1 MPTICW
7 RVRSIWFTAGAVL
20 CIAGSACSATP
31 EEREIEELYR
41 RGLMGDKAA
50 VEQCIAKLEEGLR
63 AQPHNELGRVY
74 LGSAYTLR
82 SRDLG
87 FGPKKLQTLRQ
98 GLRVMDEAVANAP
111 DDPKVRLGRALTTSA
126 LPGIFGRSAE
136 SRNDFLRLAA
146 TAKKAPGMFEPAE
159 LQIVYYNAGLASKAN
174 GNDAQATELWR
185 EALRHGSDA
194 ALKQKIEAELAKTQ
208 R

>member
-1 MPTICW
+1 M
-7 RVRSIWFTAGAVL
+7 SITASILLCVAAAAV
-20 CIAGSACSATP
+20 AATSA
-31 EEREIEELYR
+31 EREIEDLYR
-41 RGLMGDKAA
+41 RGLMGDKEA

-63 AQPHNELGRVY
+63 SHPHNELGRVY

-111 DDPKVRLGRALTTSA
+111 NDPKVRLGRALTTSA
-126 LPGIFGRSAE
+126 LPAIFGRSTE
-136 SRNDFLRLAA
+136 SRNDFLKLAEW
-146 TAKKAPGMFEPAE
+146 AKTKPEAFEPGD
-159 LQIVYYNAGLASKAN
+159 LLIVYYHAGLAAKTN
-174 GNDAQATELWR
+174 GDRTRAESLWR
-185 EALRHGSDA
+185 EGLRHGTDA
-194 ALKQKIEAELAKTQ
+194 GIKGKIEAQLARAQ

>member
-1 MPTICW
+1 M
-7 RVRSIWFTAGAVL
+7 RSIWITTTLVL
-20 CIAGSACSATP
+20 CIAAAALAGTP
-31 EEREIEELYR
+31 AEREIEELYR
-41 RGLMGDKAA
+41 KGLMGDKEA

-63 AQPHNELGRVY
+63 SQPKNELARVY

-87 FGPKKLQTLRQ
+87 FGPKKLQVLRQ

-111 DDPKVRLGRALTTSA
+111 DEPKVRLGRALTTSA

-136 SRNDFLRLAA
+136 SRNDFLQLAA
-146 TAKKAPGMFEPAE
+146 TAKKAPGMFEPSD
-159 LQIVYYNAGLASKAN
+159 LPIVYYNAGLASKAN
-174 GNDAQATELWR
+174 GNDAQAIQLWR
-185 EALRHGSDA
+185 EGLRHGTDS
-194 ALKQKIEAELAKTQ
+194 ALKQKIEAELARTQ